1 MNKVITESYNALY
14 AIYSGK
20 SYLSQALNSV
30 DREVMPEVTKIIYGV
45 LENNVRYD
53 YYISKLVTEK
63 PNNKLK
69 IVIKLAM
76 YALEYMDSI
85 PDYAVI
91 NECVE
96 LTAEIGK
103 KQLKGFVNA
112 TLKQY
117 LSNKPELPKNRY
129 ERISVESS
137 MPLWLVKSY
146 CKQYGE
152 DTAIQLMTAKLDER
166 EHIRANLRKLT
177 HNDLRRLLDER
188 GIEFSESLDGLGFY
202 VRNSRNVRDLFD
214 LGLITMQSLSSMLV
228 VKALSLKANST
239 VLDMC
244 AAPGGKAIYM
254 SETADN
260 LEIVA
265 NELHP
270 HRAELIQSYV
280 ERMDAKDIKVT
291 VSDASQLNTEYIGK
305 FDYVLCDVPC
315 SGMGVIAK
323 KPDILLNK
331 TFDDILKLCELQYTL
346 LNNAIEYLK
355 PNGIVV
361 YSTCTTLREENYNV
375 IGRTLKERSDVA
387 LEVMDIPFENNGSIQ
402 LLPTDGMDGF
412 FIAKLRKISNK
423 SEK

>member
-45 LENNVRYD
+45 LENNIRYD

-63 PNNKLK
+63 PNNKLI

-117 LSNKPELPKNRY
+117 LSNKPELPKNRH
-129 ERISVESS
+129 ERISVECS

-152 DTAIQLMTAKLDER
+152 ETALQLMTAKLDER

-188 GIEFSESLDGLGFY
+188 GIEYTESICSLGYY

-214 LGLITMQSLSSMLV
+214 LGLITVQSLSSMLV
-228 VKALSLKANST
+228 VKALSLEASSS
-239 VLDMC
+239 VLDLC
-244 AAPGGKAIYM
+244 SAPGGKAIYM

-260 LEIVA
+260 LDIIA

-270 HRAELIQSYV
+270 HRAELIKSYV
-280 ERMDAKDIKVT
+280 ERMDARGITVT
-291 VSDASQLNTEYIGK
+291 VGDAGQLNLKYIGK

-315 SGMGVIAK
+315 SGMGVIGK

-331 TFDDILKLCELQYTL
+331 TFEDILKLNELQYTL

-375 IGRTLKERSDVA
+375 VGRTLKERSDVA
-387 LEVMDIPFENNGSIQ
+387 LEVMDIPFENNGSVQ

-412 FIAKLRKISNK
+412 FITKLRKISD
-423 SEK
+423 

>member
-45 LENNVRYD
+45 LENNIRYD

-63 PNNKLK
+63 PNNKLI

-112 TLKQY
+112 TLKHY

-129 ERISVESS
+129 ERISVECS

-152 DTAIQLMTAKLDER
+152 ETALQLMTAKLDER

-188 GIEFSESLDGLGFY
+188 GIEYTESICSLGYY

-214 LGLITMQSLSSMLV
+214 LGLITVQSLSSMLV
-228 VKALSLKANST
+228 VKALSLEASSS
-239 VLDMC
+239 VLDLC
-244 AAPGGKAIYM
+244 SAPGGKAIYM

-260 LEIVA
+260 LDIIA

-270 HRAELIQSYV
+270 HRAELIKSYV
-280 ERMDAKDIKVT
+280 ERMDARGITVT
-291 VSDASQLNTEYIGK
+291 VGDAGQLNLKYIGK

-315 SGMGVIAK
+315 SGMGVIGK

-331 TFDDILKLCELQYTL
+331 TFEDILKLNELQYTL

-375 IGRTLKERSDVA
+375 VGRTLKERSDVA
-387 LEVMDIPFENNGSIQ
+387 LEVMDIPFENNGSVQ

-412 FIAKLRKISNK
+412 FIAKLRKISD
-423 SEK
+423 

>member
-20 SYLSQALNSV
+20 TYLSQALNSV

-45 LENNVRYD
+45 LENNIKYE
-53 YYISKLVTEK
+53 YYISKLVTEN

-76 YALEYMDSI
+76 YVLECMDSI

-112 TLKQY
+112 TLKQF
-117 LSNKPELPKNRY
+117 LTNKPSLPNNRH
-129 ERISVESS
+129 ERISVEYS

-152 DTAIQLMTAKLDER
+152 ETAIQLMTAKLDER

-177 HNDLRRLLDER
+177 HKDLARLLNDR
-188 GIEFSESLDGLGFY
+188 GIEYSESLDGLGYF

-214 LGLITMQSLSSMLV
+214 LGLITVQSLSSMIV
-228 VKALSLKANST
+228 VKALSLEANST
-239 VLDMC
+239 VYDMC
-244 AAPGGKAIYM
+244 SAPGGKAIYM

-260 LEIVA
+260 LDIIA

-270 HRAELIQSYV
+270 HRAELIKSYV
-280 ERMDAKDIKVT
+280 ERMDAKGITVT
-291 VSDASQLNTEYIGK
+291 VSDASQLNAEYIGK
-305 FDYVLCDVPC
+305 FDFVLCDVPC
-315 SGMGVIAK
+315 SGMGVIGK

-331 TFDDILKLCELQYTL
+331 TFDDILKLSELQYTL

-355 PNGIVV
+355 PNGVVV

-375 IGRTLKERSDVA
+375 VGRTLKERDDVT
-387 LEVMDIPFENNGSIQ
+387 LEAMEIPFENSGSVQ

-412 FIAKLRKISNK
+412 FIARLRKISDK

>member
-45 LENNVRYD
+45 LENNIRYD

-63 PNNKLK
+63 PNNKLI

-137 MPLWLVKSY
+137 MPLWLVKLY

-260 LEIVA
+260 LDIIA

-270 HRAELIQSYV
+270 HRAELIRLYV
-280 ERMDAKDIKVT
+280 ERMDAKGITVT
-291 VSDASQLNTEYIGK
+291 VGDASQLNLKYIGK

-315 SGMGVIAK
+315 SGMGVIGK

-331 TFDDILKLCELQYTL
+331 TFEDILKLNELQYTL

-375 IGRTLKERSDVA
+375 VGRTLKERSDVA
-387 LEVMDIPFENNGSIQ
+387 LEVMDIPFENNGSVQ

-412 FIAKLRKISNK
+412 FIAKLRKISD
-423 SEK
+423 

>member
-45 LENNVRYD
+45 LENNIRYD

-63 PNNKLK
+63 PNNKLI

-137 MPLWLVKSY
+137 MPLWLVKLY

-260 LEIVA
+260 LDIIA

-270 HRAELIQSYV
+270 HRAELIRLYV
-280 ERMDAKDIKVT
+280 ERMDARGITVT
-291 VSDASQLNTEYIGK
+291 VGDASQLNLKYIGK

-315 SGMGVIAK
+315 SGMGVIGK

-331 TFDDILKLCELQYTL
+331 TFEDILKLNELQYTL

-355 PNGIVV
+355 PNGVVV

-375 IGRTLKERSDVA
+375 VGRTLKERSDVA
-387 LEVMDIPFENNGSIQ
+387 LEVMDIPFENNGSVQ

-412 FIAKLRKISNK
+412 FIAKLRKISD
-423 SEK
+423 

>member
-45 LENNVRYD
+45 LENNIRYD

-76 YALEYMDSI
+76 YALECMDSI

-117 LSNKPELPKNRY
+117 MSNKPDLPKNRH
-129 ERISVESS
+129 ERISVECS

-152 DTAIQLMTAKLDER
+152 ETALQLMTAKLDER

-177 HNDLRRLLDER
+177 HKDLARLLDER
-188 GIEFSESLDGLGFY
+188 GIEYTESICGLGFY

-214 LGLITMQSLSSMLV
+214 LGLITVQSLSSMLV
-228 VKALSLKANST
+228 VKALSIEANSS
-239 VLDMC
+239 VLDLC
-244 AAPGGKAIYM
+244 SAPGGKAIYM

-270 HRAELIQSYV
+270 HRAELIRLYV
-280 ERMDAKDIKVT
+280 ERMDAKGITVT
-291 VSDASQLNTEYIGK
+291 VGDASQLNLKYIGK
-305 FDYVLCDVPC
+305 FDYVLCDAPC
-315 SGMGVIAK
+315 SGMGVIGK

-331 TFDDILKLCELQYTL
+331 TFEDILKLSELQYTL

-355 PNGIVV
+355 PNGVVV

-375 IGRTLKERSDVA
+375 VGRTLKERSDVA
-387 LEVMDIPFENNGSIQ
+387 LEVMDIPFENNGSVQ

-412 FIAKLRKISNK
+412 FIARLRKISDK

>member
-20 SYLSQALNSV
+20 TYLSQALNSV

-45 LENNVRYD
+45 LENNVKYE
-53 YYISKLVTEK
+53 YYISKLVTEN

-76 YALEYMDSI
+76 YVLECMDSI

-112 TLKQY
+112 TLKQF
-117 LSNKPELPKNRY
+117 LTNKPSLPNNRH
-129 ERISVESS
+129 ERISVEYS

-152 DTAIQLMTAKLDER
+152 ETAIQLMTAKLDER
-166 EHIRANLRKLT
+166 EHIRANSRKLT
-177 HNDLRRLLDER
+177 HKDLARLLDDR
-188 GIEFSESLDGLGFY
+188 GIEYSESLDGLGYF

-214 LGLITMQSLSSMLV
+214 LGLITVQSLSSMIV
-228 VKALSLKANST
+228 VKALSLEANST
-239 VLDMC
+239 VFDMC
-244 AAPGGKAIYM
+244 SSPGGKAIYM
-254 SETADN
+254 AETADN
-260 LEIVA
+260 LDIIA

-270 HRAELIQSYV
+270 HRAELIKSYV
-280 ERMDAKDIKVT
+280 ERMDAKGITVT
-291 VSDASQLNTEYIGK
+291 VSDASQLNAEYIGK
-305 FDYVLCDVPC
+305 FDFVLCDVPC
-315 SGMGVIAK
+315 SGMGVIGK

-331 TFDDILKLCELQYTL
+331 TFDDILKLSELQYTL

-355 PNGIVV
+355 PNGVVV

-375 IGRTLKERSDVA
+375 VGRTLKERDDVT
-387 LEVMDIPFENNGSIQ
+387 LEAMKIPFENNGSVQ

-412 FIAKLRKISNK
+412 FIARLRKISDK